1 MTLDLHLK
9 IVGLLMFGIIVLNF
23 FVWKK
28 YQWSTELLKV
38 SLLTRQVFKVHTF
51 FIMLTIGMF
60 AALSMVYTQELL
72 TPTPLAKLVLAGL
85 TVFWGCRL
93 VIQWCV
99 YDAKLWRGQRM
110 ETFVHFLFTGVWGYF
125 TAVYGVALWRQMN
138 VE

>member
-38 SLLTRQVFKVHTF
+38 SLLTRQVFAVHTF
-51 FIMLTIGMF
+51 YIMLTVGLF
-60 AALSMVYTQELL
+60 GTLSLVFTQELL
-72 TPTPLAKLVLAGL
+72 TPSTLAKLVLAAL
-85 TVFWGCRL
+85 VVFWGSRL

-110 ETFVHFLFTGVWGYF
+110 ETFVHFFFTGVWGYF
-125 TAVYGVALWRQMN
+125 TAVYGAALWMQMQ
-138 VE
+138 V